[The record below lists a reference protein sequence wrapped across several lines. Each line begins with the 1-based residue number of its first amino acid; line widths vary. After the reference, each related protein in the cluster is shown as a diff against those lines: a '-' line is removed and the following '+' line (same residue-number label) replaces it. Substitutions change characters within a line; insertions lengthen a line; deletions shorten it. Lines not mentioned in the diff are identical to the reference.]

1 MKEKKTY
8 GHLNWHEAFE
18 KNQYSFMITKDLSNL
33 KRNRK
38 ELSQQ
43 EKNNENFMSNIIM
56 VEDEMF
62 SLRSEIR

>member
-1 MKEKKTY
+1 
-8 GHLNWHEAFE
+8 
-18 KNQYSFMITKDLSNL
+18 MITKDLSNL